1 MLKTDVI
8 YQTLS
13 QYLTEIKELIQEVSD
28 YQWIV
33 AEIAKIDCD
42 KNGHYWIELVEKKDN
57 EIIAQCGAVIW
68 RGNVET
74 ISNFYLK
81 TGIEIQ
87 KGIKILFIGKATFH
101 EKYGFKL
108 NILQIDPSFT
118 IGEMALKKKETI
130 ERLYKEGLIDKN
142 KLIKIPLII
151 QKIAIVSS
159 KSAAG
164 YEDFLKILKENKYGF
179 KFYTKLFDAF
189 VQGETA
195 VNSLINAFQRCSLE
209 FKDFDAI
216 ILIRGGG
223 SVADLAI
230 FNDYELAKTMALMPI
245 PVFTGIGHTR
255 DETVADCVASM
266 SFKTPSEV
274 AKFILDRALDFDSKI
289 DNLKQR
295 ILHKVEAFL
304 NTEIS
309 KNQSL
314 QERFKLAVKN
324 SGEKLS
330 QKMNLIV
337 SEIHNGILKKVHS
350 EKEFLFSLKQNL
362 HKKTNYI
369 LKTKEVE
376 ITNLSNRVKMK
387 MRENI
392 TRGNF
397 TIKSYKEK
405 LFTKLKNTLALK
417 NIEIERLREKLH
429 LLSPENILKRG
440 YSITYLN
447 GKVLKNSQEASIG
460 VKVQIQ
466 LYKGKIYGQ
475 VINKE
480 EDYGEPKLF

>member
-13 QYLTEIKELIQEVSD
+13 QYLGEIKELIHEVSD
-28 YQWIV
+28 YTWIV

-68 RGNVET
+68 RSNVDT
-74 ISNFYLK
+74 ISNFYEK

-108 NILQIDPSFT
+108 NILQIDPSFS

-130 ERLYKEGLIDKN
+130 ERLTKEGLIDKN
-142 KLIKIPLII
+142 KLIEIPLVI

-195 VNSLINAFQRCSLE
+195 VTSLMNAFQRCALDFE
-209 FKDFDAI
+209 TFDAI
-216 ILIRGGG
+216 VLIRGGG

-255 DETVADCVASM
+255 DETVADYVASM

-289 DNLKQR
+289 ESIRQR
-295 ILHKVEAFL
+295 ILHKAEALL
-304 NTEIS
+304 NAEIS
-309 KNQSL
+309 KNQSF
-314 QERFKLAVKN
+314 QERFKLAVRN
-324 SGEKLS
+324 SEEKLS

-337 SEIHNGILKKVHS
+337 SEIHNSVLKKVHS
-350 EKEFLFSLKQNL
+350 EKELLFTIKQNL
-362 HKKTNYI
+362 HKKTNSI
-369 LKTKEVE
+369 LRTKEIG
-376 ITNLSNRVKMK
+376 ITNLNNRLKMK
-387 MRENI
+387 MSENI
-392 TRGNF
+392 TKGKF
-397 TIKSYKEK
+397 IIKSYKES
-405 LFTKLKNTLALK
+405 LFTKLKNTVALK
-417 NIEIERLREKLH
+417 NIQIERLLDKLH

-447 GKVLKNSQEASIG
+447 GKVLKNSQEVSIG
-460 VKVQIQ
+460 SRLQIQ